1 MQQCCEQQTQTRRQ
15 CRRVPYQVQE
25 EVLIPGRPG
34 IRIPDIQMYM
44 RQEKEKVYNEIVG
57 RNNDKTRISF

>member
-25 EVLIPGRPG
+25 EVMIPGRPG
-34 IRIPDIQMYM
+34 IRMPDIRKYI
-44 RQEKEKVYNEIVG
+44 VYNKMLSK
-57 RNNDKTRISF
+57 NDDKNYLSF

>member
-25 EVLIPGRPG
+25 EVMIPGRPG
-34 IRIPDIQMYM
+34 IRMPDIRKYITKKKCLQ
-44 RQEKEKVYNEIVG
+44 
-57 RNNDKTRISF
+57 

>member
-34 IRIPDIQMYM
+34 IRILDIQMYI
-44 RQEKEKVYNEIVG
+44 RQEDICF
-57 RNNDKTRISF
+57 I